1 MNLISR
7 VMIFRGKR
15 FGGIPASSFLFRY
28 WKEDHFPDISNPGH
42 VVGQTL
48 EMREDVPRA
57 PFILFRISAVY
68 HDLLVMTRV
77 SIERWTDR

>member
-28 WKEDHFPDISNPGH
+28 WKEDISNPGH
-42 VVGQTL
+42 VVGQPL

-77 SIERWTDR
+77 SIERRTDR